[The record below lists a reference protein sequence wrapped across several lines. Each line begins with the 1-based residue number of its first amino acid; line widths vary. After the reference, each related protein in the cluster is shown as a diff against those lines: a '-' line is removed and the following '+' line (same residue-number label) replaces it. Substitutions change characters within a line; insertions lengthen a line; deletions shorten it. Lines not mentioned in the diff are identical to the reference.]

1 MATQN
6 EFIAT
11 SIPGLFRNVN
21 TGAIINR
28 NDAELTQ
35 YMNERNRVQQQD
47 AINRKVNEL
56 TEAVTDIKEML
67 KILMSN
73 KNGN

>member
-1 MATQN
+1 MGTQN
-6 EFIAT
+6 EFIPT

-47 AINRKVNEL
+47 AINKKVNEL